1 MHDLRETLTAH
12 KFQCIEDSDLVE
24 VWYSRRS
31 PKGEWLAVRIE
42 DCFGGTTVQFEVHTL
57 LAVNLVPTP
66 ASEEDLIA
74 LMGEMGVPR

>member
-1 MHDLRETLTAH
+1 MDLRKSLETNGFT
-12 KFQCIEDSDLVE
+12 CIEDSDLVE

>member
-1 MHDLRETLTAH
+1 MDLRKCLEANG
-12 KFQCIEDSDLVE
+12 FACVEDSDLAE
-24 VWYSRRS
+24 VWYSRSS